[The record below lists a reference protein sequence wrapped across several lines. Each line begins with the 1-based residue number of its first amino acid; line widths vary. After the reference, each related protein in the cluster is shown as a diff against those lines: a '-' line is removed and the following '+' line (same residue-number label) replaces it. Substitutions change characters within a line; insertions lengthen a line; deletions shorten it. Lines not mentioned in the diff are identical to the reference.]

1 MLGPYRT
8 IAAAPSS
15 PCAAP
20 SPKEPCPG
28 QGPFPPE
35 PQQFASSCGANTA
48 RPPRSLTSW
57 LVGPI
62 LAAFSLSIFL
72 IMFKL
77 LTTHPTVKHT
87 HTREVKI
94 IEAPIRSEAAPCG
107 ASQWRAPSPRPP
119 LAPRRDGSLLASLGA
134 PTDAPP
140 ELWRRA
146 EKLRAAGLD
155 AVLIRAV
162 FSRESIDRTF
172 EGGIVHVE
180 PAPGGLRIT
189 GIKPMSAFAMAGLR
203 EGDVVLAVNGH
214 ALTDPE
220 HALSMYPYMPWKE
233 AVVEILR
240 GERRV
245 FLHVTVRGFA
255 PWREPR

>member
-77 LTTHPTVKHT
+77 LTTRPTERHT

-94 IEAPIRSEAAPCG
+94 IEAPLRNEAAPCYAR
-107 ASQWRAPSPRPP
+107 ASREPSPRPR
-119 LAPRRDGSLLASLGA
+119 LDQRRDGSLLSSLGA

-155 AVLIRAV
+155 ADLIRAV
-162 FSRESIDRTF
+162 FSRVSIDHIL

-189 GIKPMSAFAMAGLR
+189 GVTPRSAFAMAGLR

-220 HALSMYPYMPWKE
+220 HTLSMYTYMPWNE
-233 AVVEILR
+233 SVVELLR
-240 GERRV
+240 NERRIFV
-245 FLHVTVRGFA
+245 HVLIR
-255 PWREPR
+255 